1 MINSIKSYDL
11 AYLEIELM
19 AHQALRK
26 IEDRWN
32 KDTAEM
38 FHLQIDKRT
47 GTITIRDKEGVV
59 CVKVGVL

>member
-1 MINSIKSYDL
+1 MNNITTYDF

-32 KDTAEM
+32 RDTAEM
-38 FHLQIDKRT
+38 FPLQIDKRT
-47 GTITIRDKEGVV
+47 GTINIRDKEGVV
-59 CVKVGVL
+59 RVKVGVL